1 MSTLINITSKPQ
13 ETTKAEELQIVASW
27 KDTDKRPISAA
38 NKKRAVIL
46 PANIWSAT
54 TANMENS
61 FRVFVLDAIEE
72 LAKSYLSA
80 IVEESNWM
88 RTQVP
93 LADFQLENLLAWQ
106 NQRAESSGRLSAEA
120 IKAWAE
126 QSATVTNAKTV
137 HGDKVAAALV
147 DTFAKLAGPNHGLAP
162 DRATKILTK
171 LWQAADSN
179 DPTGVRVQLR
189 MQGIIDKASKLQED
203 VLGDVL

>member
-1 MSTLINITSKPQ
+1 MSTLINISSKPA
-13 ETTKAEELQIVASW
+13 ETVGANEMQVIATW
-27 KDTDKRPISAA
+27 KDTEKRPISAA
-38 NKKRAVIL
+38 NKKRAIIL
-46 PANIWSAT
+46 PANIWSAQ

-72 LAKSYLSA
+72 LAKAYLTE
-80 IVEESNWM
+80 IVKASNWL

-93 LADFQLENLLAWQ
+93 QEDFQLENLLAWQ
-106 NQRAESSGRLSAEA
+106 NQRAEMSGRLDADA

-126 QSATVTNAKTV
+126 KSATVTNARTV
-137 HGDKVAAALV
+137 HGDKVAAALI
-147 DTFAKLAGPNHGLAP
+147 DTFSKLAGPNHGLAP
-162 DRATKILTK
+162 DRAAKILTK

-189 MQGIIDKASKLQED
+189 MQGIIDKANKTQED

>member
-1 MSTLINITSKPQ
+1 MPLINISSKPA
-13 ETTKAEELQIVASW
+13 ETVGANELQIICTF
-27 KDTDKRPISAA
+27 KDTEKRPISAA
-38 NKKRAVIL
+38 NKKRAIII
-46 PANIWSAT
+46 PANIWNDPT
-54 TANMENS
+54 QNLQGS
-61 FRVFVLDAIEE
+61 FKVFVLDAIEE
-72 LAKSYLSA
+72 LAKSYLAA

-93 LADFQLENLLAWQ
+93 QEDFNLENLLAWQ
-106 NQRAESSGRLSAEA
+106 NQRAEASSRLNADA

-126 QSATVTNAKTV
+126 KSATVTNARTV

-171 LWQAADSN
+171 LWQAADNN

>member
-1 MSTLINITSKPQ
+1 MSTLINISSKPQ
-13 ETTKAEELQIVASW
+13 ETIGANELQIVCTF
-27 KDTDKRPISAA
+27 KDTEKRPISAA

-46 PANIWSAT
+46 PANIWNDPT
-54 TANMENS
+54 QNLQGS
-61 FRVFVLDAIEE
+61 FKVFVLDAIEE

-106 NQRAESSGRLSAEA
+106 NQRAEMSGRLNADA

-126 QSATVTNAKTV
+126 GSVTVTNARTA

-147 DTFAKLAGPNHGLAP
+147 DTFSKLAGPNHGLAP
-162 DRATKILTK
+162 ERATKILTK

-189 MQGIIDKASKLQED
+189 MQGIIDKANKTQED

>member
-1 MSTLINITSKPQ
+1 MTLINISSKPA
-13 ETTKAEELQIVASW
+13 ETIGANELQIVCTF
-27 KDTDKRPISAA
+27 KDTEKRPISAA

-46 PANIWSAT
+46 PANIWNDPT
-54 TANMENS
+54 QNLQGS
-61 FRVFVLDAIEE
+61 FKVFVLDAIEE
-72 LAKSYLSA
+72 LAKSYLA
-80 IVEESNWM
+80 TIVEESNWL

-93 LADFQLENLLAWQ
+93 LEDFNLENLLAWQ
-106 NQRAESSGRLSAEA
+106 NQKNETSARLDAA
-120 IKAWAE
+120 TIKTWAE
-126 QSATVTNAKTV
+126 KSATVTNARTV

-171 LWQAADSN
+171 LWQAADNN

>member
-1 MSTLINITSKPQ
+1 MTLINISSKPA
-13 ETTKAEELQIVASW
+13 ETVDATQLQIVCTF
-27 KDTDKRPISAA
+27 KDTEKRPISAA

-46 PANIWSAT
+46 PANIWNDPT
-54 TANMENS
+54 QNLQGS
-61 FRVFVLDAIEE
+61 FKVFVLDAIEE
-72 LAKSYLSA
+72 LAKSYLA
-80 IVEESNWM
+80 TIVEESNWL

-93 LADFQLENLLAWQ
+93 LEDFNLENLLAWQ
-106 NQRAESSGRLSAEA
+106 NQKNETSARLDAA
-120 IKAWAE
+120 TIKTWAE
-126 QSATVTNAKTV
+126 KSATVTNARTV

-171 LWQAADSN
+171 LWQAADNN

>member
-1 MSTLINITSKPQ
+1 MTLINISSKPQ
-13 ETTKAEELQIVASW
+13 ETVDSTQLQIVCTF
-27 KDTDKRPISAA
+27 KDTEKRPIAAA
-38 NKKRAVIL
+38 NKKRAVLL
-46 PANIWSAT
+46 PANIWNDPT
-54 TANMENS
+54 NNLQGS
-61 FRVFVLDAIEE
+61 FKVFVLDALED
-72 LAKSYLSA
+72 LAKSYLA
-80 IVEESNWM
+80 TIVEESNWM

-93 LADFQLENLLAWQ
+93 QEDFQLENLLAWQ

-126 QSATVTNAKTV
+126 QSATVTNARTV

-171 LWQAADSN
+171 LWQAADNN

-189 MQGIIDKASKLQED
+189 MQGIIDKASKTQED